1 MFSTSHDGT
10 TEREAKKNDPKGKRN
25 SRTQVI
31 WSGKGKRI
39 GDSCKWGEKR
49 VGQRWKW
56 EEW

>member
-31 WSGKGKRI
+31 WNIKESKEQGDLNAGKKVVWQTI
-39 GDSCKWGEKR
+39 SEN
-49 VGQRWKW
+49 
-56 EEW
+56 